1 MISLRPNR
9 PKISAV
15 IACYL
20 DGPAVPFMYQRLKAV
35 FKKIKVNYEIIF
47 VNDAS
52 PDNAREVLTKLAK
65 KDKRVV
71 VINHTRNFGSQ
82 NAFTSGMRIATG
94 DAIVLI
100 DGDLQDPPELIEQ
113 FYQKWQGG
121 FDVVYG
127 ERVKRDA
134 TPFMQWA
141 YKAFYRVFR
150 ATSYIPMPLDA
161 GDFSLLDRKVMEAL
175 NSLPET
181 NRFIR
186 GLRSWVGFKQTGV
199 PYVRAKRMFGT
210 STNSLLK
217 NLWWAQKAIFSFSY
231 LPIDLVTTVAFGMTL
246 IAFGLILFQLM
257 IRIFLPSL
265 TPSGLTTIITLI
277 LFIGGI
283 QLLGLAIIGSY
294 IGHIHEEVKHR
305 PHFFVESILN
315 RPKARR

>member
-20 DGPAVPFMYQRLKAV
+20 DGLAVPFMYQRLKAV

-141 YKAFYRVFR
+141 YKAFYLVFR

-161 GDFSLLDRKVMEAL
+161 GDFSLLDRRVVEAL

-199 PYVRAKRMFGT
+199 AYVRAKRMFGT

-231 LPIDLVTTVAFGMTL
+231 LPIDLVTTAAFGMTL